1 MSAIKKTTELSLHY
15 VVAYFAYLFIG
26 WGFYRLLFQLPEEIE
41 EGIVKPIV
49 WLLPLFTIVFQKERQ
64 TLASLGI
71 TFKNLFPSIYMS
83 LALGAVFVIEGIV
96 INFFKYGNLNFNANI
111 GDRAILIS
119 LGISFLTAISEEISF
134 RGYIFNR
141 LAKAFNSEILANIVS
156 TCLWTLIHVPITIF
170 ILRTDMQ
177 TSIVYLSLV
186 FIFGLGSSFIFA
198 RTKNI
203 ASSVFLHVLW
213 QWPIILF
220 R

>member
-1 MSAIKKTTELSLHY
+1 MPKIPRTKEMSLHY

-26 WGFYRLLFQLPEEIE
+26 WGFYRRLFELPEEIE
-41 EGIVKPIV
+41 EGIIKPIV
-49 WLLPLFTIVFQKERQ
+49 WLLPLVSIVFHKEKEN
-64 TLASLGI
+64 LASLGL

-83 LALGAVFVIEGIV
+83 LALGAVFVIEGII

-111 GDRAILIS
+111 GEKAILIA
-119 LGISFLTAISEEISF
+119 LGISFLTAISEEIAF
-134 RGYIFNR
+134 RGYIFTR
-141 LAKAFNSEILANIVS
+141 LAKGFNSELVANIVS
-156 TCLWTLIHVPITIF
+156 SSLWTLIHVPITVF
-170 ILRTDMQ
+170 VLKTDMP

-203 ASSVFLHVLW
+203 TSSIFLHVLW